1 MAKPR
6 LYRSQVLFSFVFLSP
21 KPILEPY
28 KGWHSIAII
37 TDVHPSPPI
46 PSPFFNV
53 WQVVLGRDIEVR
65 KIDCRGLR
73 SAILLFFLL
82 GDPVLKMGALGSESC
97 DFLVTVLRK

>member
-6 LYRSQVLFSFVFLSP
+6 LYRSRVLFSFVFLSP

-65 KIDCRGLR
+65 KIGLQGFEIGHFIIFPPR
-73 SAILLFFLL
+73 RPRVKN
-82 GDPVLKMGALGSESC
+82 GGSG
-97 DFLVTVLRK
+97 L